1 MVTSDRARAGRCG
14 PYVPDR
20 DWEEK
25 EGRDAVFMKKDASSQ
40 IRKSAGLRSNLS
52 LKRKRKEK
60 STDELTYSNAAI
72 SFLYD
77 SISD

>member
-40 IRKSAGLRSNLS
+40 IRKSDDLS